1 MHPRV
6 HFNVIETSHHW
17 IEIAQNDSKERKAW
31 RTNQALDFLFVM
43 KKGLDLFPKTDWFVI
58 VEDDTE
64 CNKDPSFLSRL
75 ANFTSEVKRNPKIVF
90 TRLNRIGTRA
100 HLLHRIVVES
110 FLGYALTRFD
120 LVPID
125 WLFFL
130 HLETMGTRIEKQPFL
145 DLCRHIGGTSSLA
158 ENEERSVEK

>member
-1 MHPRV
+1 M
-6 HFNVIETSHHW
+6 
-17 IEIAQNDSKERKAW
+17 
-31 RTNQALDFLFVM
+31 
-43 KKGLDLFPKTDWFVI
+43 
-58 VEDDTE
+58 
-64 CNKDPSFLSRL
+64 
-75 ANFTSEVKRNPKIVF
+75 KRNPKIVF